1 MKITIADLKTER
13 HWRSS
18 TGYTKEQFFKLL
30 THFEKTYLAIF
41 GKTLPERQAEGP
53 KESLIK
59 STEELLFF
67 TLFSLKSGLTYDLL
81 GLVIGLDGSNAKR
94 NQDTGISVLKSMLCE
109 QGYAPARSFDT
120 VDEFNTYFHK
130 YDTLII
136 DATEQPIQRP
146 ADQVQ
151 QKKLFWKEKKTYY
164 QKHDN
169 YEYQ

>member
-18 TGYTKEQFFKLL
+18 TGYTKDQFYKLL
-30 THFEKTYLAIF
+30 TIFEKTYLAIF

-53 KESLIK
+53 KESLIT
-59 STEELLFF
+59 STEDLLFF

-94 NQDTGISVLKSMLCE
+94 NQDTGIRVLKSVLYE
-109 QGYAPARSFDT
+109 NGYAPSRSFDT
-120 VDEFNTYFHK
+120 VDEFTAFFHK
-130 YDTLII
+130 HNTLII

-151 QKKLFWKEKKTYY
+151 QKKTILERKKDTPSKI
-164 QKHDN
+164 Q
-169 YEYQ
+169 